1 MFTSCDSRAVHRC
14 CVRRRAT
21 RASSLRC
28 LHCQRQNL
36 TRARTPCDRVRACT
50 PGSWPRVGDHALP
63 APRRQVFGPRA
74 CAKRSE
80 MKHDRCV
87 LHCEISTASFS
98 AGERRRQLRGDRRV
112 LRLFPPHAPS
122 SHAQGSSGVVAT
134 VPFAWRGHTK
144 STTARSGPSPDLVV
158 WLESRRRAA
167 ELAQLVKDTFEEA
180 RRPLSYL
187 SSATSQLPSSSLGVP
202 RACQVPSRGRL
213 VCLVRALRVRRALS
227 TAAAGASTSRPLVS
241 CSVFVFCALL
251 TRTHSHSRRPRW
263 ACGSCLAPPCAA
275 SVCWCARPLLFS
287 AAPRRDGSIAAP
299 C

>member
-1 MFTSCDSRAVHRC
+1 MPSARARTEAAAHGARCWADLRGRNTKGYSSTYLAMGFANVRAGTRSLPTHPSHARTALPFWVVPQAGALLRCGTVQFSMFTSCDSRAVHRC

-144 STTARSGPSPDLVV
+144 STTARSGPSPDLAVR
-158 WLESRRRAA
+158 LE
-167 ELAQLVKDTFEEA
+167 
-180 RRPLSYL
+180 
-187 SSATSQLPSSSLGVP
+187 
-202 RACQVPSRGRL
+202 
-213 VCLVRALRVRRALS
+213 
-227 TAAAGASTSRPLVS
+227 
-241 CSVFVFCALL
+241 
-251 TRTHSHSRRPRW
+251 
-263 ACGSCLAPPCAA
+263 
-275 SVCWCARPLLFS
+275 
-287 AAPRRDGSIAAP
+287 
-299 C
+299 